1 MIGLPVPPRRDLQ
14 HGEPAAP
21 GPPRILPL
29 SAEAVAQIHSS
40 KHITTLQGVVC
51 SLLEN
56 SLDAGADK
64 VSISVDWTRGNCS
77 VEDNGTGILSEEFLE
92 NGGLGRMHCTSKRS
106 AARQQNDPL
115 HGSTGTFLAE
125 LAAMS
130 LLEISSLPER
140 GTMSGTLTM
149 HHGKVIARQVRAAD
163 TSLVAT
169 IHQSHGTSVS
179 VRDLFGNM
187 PVRVKQRAL
196 SADSGN
202 DHEKAWLELK
212 RDIAALLLAWPRPC
226 SIKVREP
233 DAEAHRVTFNSGSA
247 ASLTKRGLGQ
257 LEGKSVQHDL
267 RDTLPVIFQA
277 SLAPTESRSR
287 WVPLS
292 ASTSLVSLRGMICL
306 EPSPNKQCQFIAIGV
321 SPCAWNDAHHDLYHA
336 VNRLFANSS
345 FGASENGL
353 RHANTS
359 PRPNTVPR
367 KSHGERAQK
376 SLDRHAMYV
385 LQLSLREANRAV
397 DVDAAATSEA
407 TMKCLVDILEAAVHA
422 WLESNLF
429 RPRKHRERRDD
440 RFRPSTA
447 ATGRDSRTDPGLP
460 IRRPSSAR
468 FSAGGAGPADLDE
481 DAVKKYG
488 RVIDLSTELHATRH
502 SPDRLSIEED
512 ARHNLT
518 RLRAGPPRN
527 KHHADPVNAKPC
539 SEARD
544 SFLRVLPGASM
555 IHKSSPATPLAS
567 KIRAP
572 PLQAGD
578 LNSKKP
584 VPSTY
589 DPEAPSSD
597 NFSKID
603 EEELLRAE
611 QAWQSQERHTS
622 PSGEDITTWADPVS
636 GQIFHVNSRTGVVL
650 PTDKNATDSLD
661 RDTGNLRHYAAI
673 NTSVSSAGKPISLSR
688 RSALAKDRPAIAS
701 SAKEPW
707 LPGFLREWNNPV
719 FAKKDE
725 ESIAT
730 ASMFGPGLIE
740 QLEEEL
746 RPCAGNKYREI
757 FARHSVQRSVGTT
770 LSRSALQHTE
780 VISQVDQKFI
790 LVKMLSLNSERRTEN
805 ETDSG
810 STLVLV
816 DQHAASERI
825 ILEELLSEMMG
836 SSTSGNDNQPGVSVR
851 SASLQKDTTRG
862 KSLVFE
868 ISARE
873 QELFTHYRAHFQ
885 SWGITY
891 NLPAPYLTSSLESRN
906 HNYSG
911 DSAHR
916 LILTYLP
923 TAIAERCSNSPALA
937 IELLRTEIWSFV
949 DGGRKPV
956 PPTKPRP
963 VSDNEGADDQPPWI
977 SLLPHIPAKMLS
989 MLHSRACRSAIM
1001 FNDVLTKEECT
1012 VLMKKLATCTFPFV
1026 CAHGRVGMVPVMDLG
1041 RSGEIEGLGGIA
1053 ARATGKIFDGGDDGK
1068 QTCRGD
1074 FVEINRLK
1082 EFMREARKRQRGG
1095 TGGDDAEDE
1104 DVEMSEASPHKFS

>member
-14 HGEPAAP
+14 HGEPATP

-29 SAEAVAQIHSS
+29 SAEAISQIHSS

-77 VEDNGTGILSEEFLE
+77 VEDNGSGIPSAEFLE
-92 NGGLGRMHCTSKRS
+92 NGGLGRMHCTSKWS
-106 AARQQNDPL
+106 ASRQQNDHP
-115 HGSTGTFLAE
+115 HGSTGTFLAG

-140 GTMSGTLTM
+140 ATMSGTLTM
-149 HHGKVIARQVRAAD
+149 HHGKVITRQVRAAD
-163 TSLVAT
+163 TSLLAT

-179 VRDLFGNM
+179 VCDLFGNM

-196 SADSGN
+196 AAGSGN
-202 DHEKAWLELK
+202 DHEKAWHDLK

-226 SIKVREP
+226 SVKVRET
-233 DAEAHRVTFNSGSA
+233 DAEAHRVTLNSGSA

-257 LEGKSVQHDL
+257 LEGKSVSHDL

-292 ASTSLVSLRGMICL
+292 ASTSVVSLRGMICL

-321 SPCAWNDAHHDLYHA
+321 FPCARNDAHHDLYHA

-345 FGASENGL
+345 FGASEDGL

-359 PRPNTVPR
+359 PRPNTAPR

-376 SLDRHAMYV
+376 SLDRQAMYV
-385 LQLSLREANRAV
+385 LQLSFREASRAM
-397 DVDAAATSEA
+397 DADAVAMSEA
-407 TMKCLVDILEAAVHA
+407 TMKCLMDILEAAVHA

-429 RPRKHRERRDD
+429 RPRKRRERRDD
-440 RFRPSTA
+440 RVRLSTA
-447 ATGRDSRTDPGLP
+447 AARTAPRTESGLP
-460 IRRPSSAR
+460 IRRPSTAQFSAR
-468 FSAGGAGPADLDE
+468 GSGPADLGE
-481 DAVKKYG
+481 DAIKKYG
-488 RVIDLSTELHATRH
+488 RVIDLSTELHVTGHR
-502 SPDRLSIEED
+502 PDRLSIEED
-512 ARHNLT
+512 ARRNLT
-518 RLRAGPPRN
+518 RLRAGPSRN
-527 KHHADPVNAKPC
+527 KHHADAVNAKPR

-544 SFLRVLPGASM
+544 SSLRTQPDTSE
-555 IHKSSPATPLAS
+555 IHGSSPSTPLVS
-567 KIRAP
+567 RIRAP
-572 PLQAGD
+572 PLRVGD

-584 VPSTY
+584 VSCTY
-589 DPEAPSSD
+589 DSEAPSSD
-597 NFSKID
+597 NFGKID

-611 QAWQSQERHTS
+611 QAWQSQSRHPS
-622 PSGEDITTWADPVS
+622 PPGENITTWADPVS
-636 GQIFHVNSRTGVVL
+636 GHIFRVNSHTGVVL
-650 PTDKNATDSLD
+650 PTDNNATGSIN
-661 RDTGNLRHYAAI
+661 RDTVNPRHHAAI

-688 RSALAKDRPAIAS
+688 RSALAKDRPATAS
-701 SAKEPW
+701 SATEAW

-725 ESIAT
+725 ESIPT
-730 ASMFGPGLIE
+730 ASLFGPGLVE

-746 RPCAGNKYREI
+746 RPCAGDKYREI
-757 FARHSVQRSVGTT
+757 FARHSAERSGGTT
-770 LSRSALQHTE
+770 LSRSALQQFE

-790 LVKMLSLNSERRTEN
+790 LVRMPSRDSERCAEH

-825 ILEELLSEMMG
+825 ILEDLMSEMMG
-836 SSTSGNDNQPGVSVR
+836 SSISDNDNQPGVSIR
-851 SASLQKDTTRG
+851 STFLQQDTTRG

-868 ISARE
+868 ISTRE

-885 SWGITY
+885 SWGIAY
-891 NLPAPYLTSSLESRN
+891 NLPAPALTSSLEFHS
-906 HNYSG
+906 YSG
-911 DSAHR
+911 DSSYR
-916 LILTYLP
+916 LILTHLP
-923 TAIAERCSNSPALA
+923 TAIAERCSSSPALA

-949 DGGRKPV
+949 DGARKPV
-956 PPTKPRP
+956 PPTITRTT
-963 VSDNEGADDQPPWI
+963 SDNEGANGQPPWI
-977 SLLPHIPAKMLS
+977 SLLPHIPTKMLN

-1001 FNDVLTKEECT
+1001 FNDVLTKDECT
-1012 VLMKKLATCTFPFV
+1012 ILMKKLATCTFPFV

-1041 RSGEIEGLGGIA
+1041 RSGGPEGLGGIA
-1053 ARATGKIFDGGDDGK
+1053 VQATGKTSNGGDNGT
-1068 QTCRGD
+1068 QTRRED
-1074 FVEINRLK
+1074 LVEMTRLK
-1082 EFMREARKRQRGG
+1082 EFMHDTRRVQQSR
-1095 TGGDDAEDE
+1095 TGVEDAEDE
-1104 DVEMSEASPHKFS
+1104 DVEMSEASPHKFD

>member
-1 MIGLPVPPRRDLQ
+1 MIGLPVPPRRDHQ
-14 HGEPAAP
+14 HGERTTP

-29 SAEAVAQIHSS
+29 SAEAISQIHSS

-64 VSISVDWTRGNCS
+64 ISISVDWMRGSCS
-77 VEDNGTGILSEEFLE
+77 VEDNGAGIPSAEFLE
-92 NGGLGRMHCTSKRS
+92 NGSLGRMHCTSKRS
-106 AARQQNDPL
+106 ASRQQNDHL

-125 LAAMS
+125 LAIMS

-140 GTMSGTLTM
+140 ATMSGTLTM
-149 HHGKVIARQVRAAD
+149 HHGKVITRHVKAAD
-163 TSLVAT
+163 TSLFAT
-169 IHQSHGTSVS
+169 ILQRHGTSVS

-202 DHEKAWLELK
+202 DHEKAWHELK

-277 SLAPTESRSR
+277 SLGPTESRSR

-292 ASTSLVSLRGMICL
+292 ASTSVVSLRGMICL
-306 EPSPNKQCQFIAIGV
+306 DPSPHKQCQFIAIGV
-321 SPCAWNDAHHDLYHA
+321 FPCARNDAHHDLYHA
-336 VNRLFANSS
+336 VNSLFANSS
-345 FGASENGL
+345 FSASEDGPRN
-353 RHANTS
+353 AKTS

-367 KSHGERAQK
+367 QSHGERAQK

-385 LQLSLREANRAV
+385 LQLNFREANRVV
-397 DVDAAATSEA
+397 DADAAAMSEA

-429 RPRKHRERRDD
+429 RPRKRRERRDD

-447 ATGRDSRTDPGLP
+447 AARTAPRTESGPP
-460 IRRPSSAR
+460 IRAPSTAQYSAR
-468 FSAGGAGPADLDE
+468 GAGPADLGQDT
-481 DAVKKYG
+481 VKKYG
-488 RVIDLSTELHATRH
+488 RIIDLSTELHATGH

-512 ARHNLT
+512 ARHYLT
-518 RLRAGPPRN
+518 RLRAGPSRN
-527 KHHADPVNAKPC
+527 KRHADAVTAKPR

-544 SFLRVLPGASM
+544 SALRTQPDASE
-555 IHKSSPATPLAS
+555 IHGPSPTTSLVS
-567 KIRAP
+567 RIRAP
-572 PLQAGD
+572 PLRVGD

-584 VPSTY
+584 VFRAY
-589 DPEAPSSD
+589 DSEAPSSD
-597 NFSKID
+597 NFGNID

-611 QAWQSQERHTS
+611 PACQSQSRHPS
-622 PSGEDITTWADPVS
+622 PPGESITTWTDPVS
-636 GQIFHVNSRTGVVL
+636 GHIFRVNSRTGVVL
-650 PTDKNATDSLD
+650 PTDDNATGSIN
-661 RDTGNLRHYAAI
+661 RDTVNLRHHVAI
-673 NTSVSSAGKPISLSR
+673 NTSVSSVGKPISLSH
-688 RSALAKDRPAIAS
+688 RSALAKDRPTTAS
-701 SAKEPW
+701 VTKESW

-725 ESIAT
+725 ESIPT
-730 ASMFGPGLIE
+730 ASLFGPGLIE

-746 RPCAGNKYREI
+746 RPCAGDKYRET
-757 FARHSVQRSVGTT
+757 FARHSGQRSGGTT
-770 LSRSALQHTE
+770 LSRSALHDVE

-790 LVKMLSLNSERRTEN
+790 LIKMPSRDSERCAEH
-805 ETDSG
+805 EADSG

-851 SASLQKDTTRG
+851 SASLQQNTTRG

-873 QELFTHYRAHFQ
+873 QELFTQYRAHFQ

-891 NLPAPYLTSSLESRN
+891 NLPAPSLTSSLESRN
-906 HNYSG
+906 HKYSG
-911 DSAHR
+911 DSLHR
-916 LILTYLP
+916 LILTHLP
-923 TAIAERCSNSPALA
+923 TAIAERCSVSPALA
-937 IELLRTEIWSFV
+937 IELLRSEIWSFV
-949 DGGRKPV
+949 DGARKPV
-956 PPTKPRP
+956 PPTMPRP
-963 VSDNEGADDQPPWI
+963 VSNNEGANDQPAWI
-977 SLLPHIPAKMLS
+977 SLLPHIPAKMLN

-1041 RSGEIEGLGGIA
+1041 RSGEMEGLSGIA
-1053 ARATGKIFDGGDDGK
+1053 AQATGRALDGGDDGT
-1068 QTCRGD
+1068 QTSRGD
-1074 FVEINRLK
+1074 FVEMNRLK
-1082 EFMREARKRQRGG
+1082 DFMREARRGQRSG
-1095 TGGDDAEDE
+1095 TGKDDAEDE